1 MLLGDG
7 DLDFTTLF
15 LLSNTMQ
22 QDCVHSTDDQMMMY
36 MPLLLGGVSSCDSF
50 LCGINYSRVS
60 ISATHF
66 CNRFLFNV
74 QPHTR
79 AG

>member
-1 MLLGDG
+1 MLPLMLLGDG

-36 MPLLLGGVSSCDSF
+36 MPLLLGGVSSCN
-50 LCGINYSRVS
+50 LLYGP
-60 ISATHF
+60 ISEF
-66 CNRFLFNV
+66 CFDFPIAIFMNLRNRLYIIF
-74 QPHTR
+74 
-79 AG
+79 

>member
-1 MLLGDG
+1 MNDPSSMLPLMLLGDG

-36 MPLLLGGVSSCDSF
+36 MPLLLGGVSSNHSF
-50 LCGINYSRVS
+50 LRPNNAKFRKL
-60 ISATHF
+60 
-66 CNRFLFNV
+66 FLYNFL
-74 QPHTR
+74 
-79 AG
+79 G